1 MGMREKLGRDE
12 ARLFFEQ
19 EHLEEAY
26 FAIGSGE
33 VALHSS
39 KSPNKETPNEDAAG
53 IVAAGPGRA
62 VLAVADGL
70 GGAPGGR
77 DAASIAIN
85 CIAHAAQKSIREGY
99 ELRYGILNG
108 FETANEEVLA
118 LGVGAATTLTVVEV
132 DGAWVRPFHVG
143 DSFMLITGQ
152 RGKVKTQTI
161 PHSPTGYAVESGL
174 LDEKEAMHHEE
185 RHVISNV
192 IGSSEMHIDVGSPFE
207 LARRDTLVLA
217 SDGLSDNLHMPEIV
231 ELVRKG
237 SIERA
242 ATEMARL
249 AHQRMV
255 LDNGKDPSKPD
266 DMTFLIFRRR

>member
-1 MGMREKLGRDE
+1 MGVREKLGRDE

-19 EHLEEAY
+19 EHLDDAL
-26 FAIGSGE
+26 FSVGSGE

-39 KSPNKETPNEDAAG
+39 RSPNKETPNEDAAG
-53 IVAAGPGRA
+53 IVCAGPDRA

-70 GGAPGGR
+70 GGAPSGR
-77 DAASIAIN
+77 HAASIAIN
-85 CIAHAAQKSIREGY
+85 CIAHAAQKSLREGH

-108 FETANEEVLA
+108 FEAANEEVLA

-132 DGAWVRPFHVG
+132 DGSTVRPFHVG

-152 RGKVKTQTI
+152 RGRVKTQTI
-161 PHSPTGYAVESGL
+161 PHSPTGYAVESGF

-192 IGSSEMHIDVGSPFE
+192 IGSTEMHIDVGSPFE
-207 LARRDTLVLA
+207 LAPRDTLVLA

-237 SIERA
+237 PVDA
-242 ATEMARL
+242 AAAAMARL

-255 LDNGKDPSKPD
+255 LDNGEDPSKPD
-266 DMTFLIFRRR
+266 DLTFLIFRLR